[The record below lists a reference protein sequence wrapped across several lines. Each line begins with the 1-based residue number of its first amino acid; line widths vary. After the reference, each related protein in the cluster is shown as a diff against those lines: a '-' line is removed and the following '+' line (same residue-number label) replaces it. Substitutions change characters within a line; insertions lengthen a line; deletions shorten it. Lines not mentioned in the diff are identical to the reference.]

1 MLCKCSIALW
11 VEAIAVQLWKHSGDD
26 LLSIYI
32 IEKHR
37 VIKQTRGISEIMNE
51 YQNNQYEIRS
61 DHVMSDHFILTK
73 ISATHCDC
81 ESS

>member
-1 MLCKCSIALW
+1 
-11 VEAIAVQLWKHSGDD
+11 
-26 LLSIYI
+26 
-32 IEKHR
+32 
-37 VIKQTRGISEIMNE
+37 MNE
-51 YQNNQYEIRS
+51 YQNNQYEVRS